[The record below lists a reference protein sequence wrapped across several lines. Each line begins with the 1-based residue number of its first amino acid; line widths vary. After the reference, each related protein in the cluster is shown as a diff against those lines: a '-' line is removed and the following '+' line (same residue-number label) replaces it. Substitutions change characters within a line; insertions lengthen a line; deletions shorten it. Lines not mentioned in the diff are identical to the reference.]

1 MYPKQK
7 TDNVYQT
14 LYIKCL
20 KLELIQKY
28 YPNCCFSDLFARIK
42 EVKEGLFL
50 VTTNFSNN

>member
-20 KLELIQKY
+20 TLELIQKY
-28 YPNCCFSDLFARIK
+28 YPNCYFSDLFARIK
-42 EVKEGLFL
+42 EVKEDLFL
-50 VTTNFSNN
+50 VITNFSNN